1 MAGELRRCLTRSTI
15 IERVRLPR
23 NGKTAEIV
31 QIATISSKVTM
42 IDKPLKQTFYK
53 TFNKTSKNQNLGEEV
68 IGTNFDNRPITRER
82 KKEICEELGFN
93 FDKFTLKSRS

>member
-31 QIATISSKVTM
+31 QIATISSKVTR
-42 IDKPLKQTFYK
+42 DKSKTPAERQYK
-53 TFNKTSKNQNLGEEV
+53 T
-68 IGTNFDNRPITRER
+68 
-82 KKEICEELGFN
+82 
-93 FDKFTLKSRS
+93 KSL